1 MNGDAQVAERFHPP
15 QEIADE
21 YNVVHLR
28 DVFICHALDAEC
40 VDAEHRQ
47 DNGQYRQTLPH
58 LLVLKVGIVVA

>member
-28 DVFICHALDAEC
+28 DVFIYHVLDAEC
-40 VDAEHRQ
+40 VDAELLIVLE
-47 DNGQYRQTLPH
+47 LPPGN
-58 LLVLKVGIVVA
+58 LNK